1 MGVKKGYVFLNKFT
15 KIINFE
21 DLDNEIIAIDFNGLL
36 HRFMRKNISNKNHYI
51 LEIINVIEKFN
62 KYNIIPLFVIDGK
75 PIPEKN
81 NKNKKIREKALDIL
95 DRILNN
101 NDNVN
106 VNDNV
111 KDNDNQNKEDILNDK
126 IEEDIL
132 NDDNNDSKND
142 KKNKLIKKSIS
153 ITKEDIEK
161 CKDLLK
167 KLDCFYIHINNYEA
181 DTILALLVKFKIIK
195 YVYSED
201 FDMCL
206 YNDIEYILKSLDY
219 DKDTFKFYDKKEILT
234 ILNISSSEFID
245 IGFLT
250 GTDFNHGLYK
260 STMDTNLELIKKY
273 KTIENVILNID
284 SININRPENTKILIP
299 TYNFNYVLVRDI
311 FNLNNINEK
320 TYVKVLKYNNE
331 YNISRNQKKNTLSNL
346 FGIKSILDYI
356 DCISSDIISKNK
368 YCKKIINYCH
378 RHFGIKISI
387 GYD

>member
-1 MGVKKGYVFLNKFT
+1 MGVKKGYVYLNKFS
-15 KIINFE
+15 KSINFE
-21 DLDNEIIAIDFNGLL
+21 ALYNEIIAIDFNGLL

-75 PIPEKN
+75 PIPEKK
-81 NKNKKIREKALDIL
+81 NKNKKIREKAMDIL
-95 DRILNN
+95 DTLSNN
-101 NDNVN
+101 NQEQDE
-106 VNDNV
+106 
-111 KDNDNQNKEDILNDK
+111 KDEKDEQDEK
-126 IEEDIL
+126 
-132 NDDNNDSKND
+132 DDSQQD

-153 ITKEDIEK
+153 ITREDIEK
-161 CKDLLK
+161 CKDILK

-206 YNDIEYILKSLDY
+206 YSDIKYILKSLDY
-219 DKDTFKFYDKKEILT
+219 DKDTFKFYDKNEILT
-234 ILNISSSEFID
+234 LLNISPSEFID

-260 STMDTNLELIKKY
+260 STIDTNLELIRKY
-273 KTIENVILNID
+273 KTVENIILNIEI
-284 SININRPENTKILIP
+284 ININRPENCKILIP
-299 TYNFNYVLVRDI
+299 TYNFNYELVRDI

-320 TYVKVLKYNNE
+320 TYIKVLKYNNE
-331 YNISRNQKKNTLSNL
+331 YNISRNEHKNTLSNL
-346 FGIKSILDYI
+346 FSINIILDYI
-356 DCISSDIISKNK
+356 ECITTDIISKNK
-368 YCKKIINYCH
+368 YCKKIINYCQ